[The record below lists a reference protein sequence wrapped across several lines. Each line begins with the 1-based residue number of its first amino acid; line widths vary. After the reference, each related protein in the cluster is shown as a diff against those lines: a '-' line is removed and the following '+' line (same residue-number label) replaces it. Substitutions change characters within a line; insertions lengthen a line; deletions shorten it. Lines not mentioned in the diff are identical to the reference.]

1 MAHASGVQGSGGGAE
16 ALGDVGDHPRKT
28 QDGTHHPDT
37 LGAQRNRTCD
47 LRGLRSRNAQFEHIN
62 AQVRTL
68 QAAGQPAIPADTT
81 KKELIGDFKNAGR
94 GLRP

>member
-1 MAHASGVQGSGGGAE
+1 
-16 ALGDVGDHPRKT
+16 
-28 QDGTHHPDT
+28 
-37 LGAQRNRTCD
+37 

-68 QAAGQPAIPADTT
+68 QTAGQPAIPADTT
-81 KKELIGDFKNAGR
+81 KKELIGDFRNAGR